1 LLKRLKENNKRYQ
14 QDKIR
19 RLGCTKANLPESIK
33 KNQPIYHATKMKLLR
48 KIQTAARADPT
59 ELWAKIKPLRNALK
73 QTNEADESKVNLRD
87 NADMNE
93 LVEKLF
99 PKLERNIP
107 EGLIIAKEP
116 ILINDQE
123 LETVEKMIRN
133 KRYTGPDDI
142 SFKIFNR
149 ALEFIPDIIR
159 DIARMS
165 FYTTHIPDH
174 CRLTRG
180 TLIPKKASEKLR
192 VVHVATP
199 MAAYMELIAL
209 NRFQH
214 TLEKY
219 NLFNPNQYAF
229 RCGTGRIELVN
240 RIITSIAKHR
250 QAIRS
255 QFGEYASA
263 KHNQTSL
270 IGLDI
275 AGAFDNV
282 GQDIIIEKL
291 YEEIPNEP
299 IRHWIKEFVINRRI
313 RIQYKKLSSYSME
326 VNKGLP
332 QGSAPGPLLW
342 NYAIE
347 DIHRKIMI
355 NTKPIY
361 QNTMILSFADDLTIV
376 AHGIEHSETQA
387 LLNQIQQYIEGKGLE
402 INADK
407 SEMITITGPG
417 SVEEGE

>member
-1 LLKRLKENNKRYQ
+1 
-14 QDKIR
+14 
-19 RLGCTKANLPESIK
+19 
-33 KNQPIYHATKMKLLR
+33 MKLLR

-291 YEEIPNEP
+291 YEEMPNEP